1 VAADSVDLAAALLAE
16 AVQAE
21 VGNTIQNKKAL
32 QKRFFVLINSKI
44 ILHNPKQQIAKE
56 IFKPKKE

>member
-1 VAADSVDLAAALLAE
+1 VDLAAALLAE